1 MTTALYDKYYT
12 TRFWDQRWQQYY
24 MINITLPDSG
34 IKDDNSITLTRDLK
48 FQPIGKYNLNLKPYL
63 ISNGMNFYIRRGGGG
78 EGSSWLWSYSGW
90 FYNYLCNQCL
100 LPPTLWVRIPFRIG
114 VLDTTL
120 CDKVCRGSSK

>member
-1 MTTALYDKYYT
+1 
-12 TRFWDQRWQQYY
+12 

-78 EGSSWLWSYSGW
+78 EGSSWL
-90 FYNYLCNQCL
+90 
-100 LPPTLWVRIPFRIG
+100 
-114 VLDTTL
+114 
-120 CDKVCRGSSK
+120 